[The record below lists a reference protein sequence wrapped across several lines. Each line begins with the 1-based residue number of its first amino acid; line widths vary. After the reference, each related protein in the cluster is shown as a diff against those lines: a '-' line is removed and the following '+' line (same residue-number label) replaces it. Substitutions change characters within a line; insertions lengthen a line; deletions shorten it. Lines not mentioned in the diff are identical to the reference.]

1 MGGMESRRS
10 TSLSRAFSDVFGE
23 LHLLDLGAE
32 FLDFRVLVDFVAQ
45 FFMDGLDLFPQVV
58 FFLLLVHLA
67 ADFHVQLRFQVG
79 NVDFRIQERRNAA
92 QARFDVSRFQ
102 ELLADD
108 QAQGQLG
115 CSEVSQDARFV
126 DVLGIFAG
134 FFAVA
139 EIAHPVQ
146 EPLED
151 DPAQGFFFDFV
162 AADFSHFDGS
172 PFEVIGFLGKALHA
186 DAGNAVDQDA
196 DQAARHAQELFDLD
210 QAADGIDIV
219 KTRIVFVFIDLG
231 RYQEL
236 PVVFHGVVDG
246 SQGRIAADVDVADQ
260 LRIDDDAPERDK
272 RQGQDI
278 LLVEHNVFVHT
289 LHLLLWKNKTHFRF
303 KK

>member
-1 MGGMESRRS
+1 MR
-10 TSLSRAFSDVFGE
+10 
-23 LHLLDLGAE
+23 
-32 FLDFRVLVDFVAQ
+32 
-45 FFMDGLDLFPQVV
+45 
-58 FFLLLVHLA
+58 
-67 ADFHVQLRFQVG
+67 
-79 NVDFRIQERRNAA
+79 
-92 QARFDVSRFQ
+92 
-102 ELLADD
+102 
-108 QAQGQLG
+108 
-115 CSEVSQDARFV
+115 
-126 DVLGIFAG
+126 
-134 FFAVA
+134 
-139 EIAHPVQ
+139 
-146 EPLED
+146 
-151 DPAQGFFFDFV
+151 QGFFFDFV

-196 DQAARHAQELFDLD
+196 DQAARHAQELFNLD